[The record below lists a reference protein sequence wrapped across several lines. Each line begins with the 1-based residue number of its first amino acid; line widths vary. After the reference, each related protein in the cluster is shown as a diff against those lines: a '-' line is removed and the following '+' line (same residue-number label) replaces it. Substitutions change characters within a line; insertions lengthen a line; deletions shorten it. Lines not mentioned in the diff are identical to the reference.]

1 MDIFSTAGNIILI
14 IIGFGLLITVHEF
27 GHFIAAR
34 WAGIRVEGFAIGMG
48 PPVITYRSG
57 IGLRWGSSDEIVKS
71 RTGKNPSQ
79 LTAEEQKSFGIGETE
94 YSLRLL
100 FLGGYVK
107 MLGQEDG
114 NPNAVSDDPR
124 SYTSTPIGKRM
135 VVVSAGVVM
144 NLLTAILFFMIAFLV
159 GVPFEAP
166 VVGTISPGSPAMMA
180 QSVST
185 DSDGSEATSSMTGLK
200 SGDEIISIDGNPV
213 STFSDVMVASAMSV
227 PDKKIMV
234 QVQRENVE
242 KPITFA
248 IEPQQDETMGIR
260 QMGIAPAITTTL
272 RSFADQPLA
281 EAQLEEAFTRAG
293 AEASD
298 ARTLAGWRITTVNG
312 NSVSEWAEVTTALSR
327 NPGATA
333 TLIWA
338 PPAGNTDSPRTISV
352 TARPD
357 YENLYY
363 EANDINGLTQGLLG
377 LAPLVALETI
387 PSDSPNADILEAGD
401 IVLSIASIQGPRMG
415 EFRSTIGQYA
425 GKELSMSVL
434 RNGSIKTLTTNVSRE
449 GQIGVLPNFATRLP
463 LTAQPLTR
471 TASTIDGPFEP
482 TPISKLQLLPRTRIN
497 RIGET
502 PISDWPSIRE
512 ALLNATA
519 DSLTSDTPSE
529 VSISWTLPLA
539 DAQEE
544 TGVIEISPKE
554 ARSLHALGYSLPMQ
568 SFYFEPMQVRLSA
581 NGNPFTAIKL
591 GFAETWKIMV
601 LTYTTIDR
609 VLFTQSVSP
618 KQLHG
623 PVGIVH
629 IGTRVADRGY
639 TYLIFFLAMISV
651 NLAVLNFLPIP
662 IVDGGLFLFLV
673 YEKIMKRPPSIAFQ
687 NGATLIGLAMIGTLF
702 IYTFYNDIGRLIG

>member
-1 MDIFSTAGNIILI
+1 MEIFSTAGNIILI

-34 WAGIRVEGFAIGMG
+34 WAGIRVEGFAVGMG

-57 IGLRWGSSDEIVKS
+57 VGLRWGSSDPIVKK
-71 RTGKNPSQ
+71 RTGKMPSQ
-79 LTAEEQKSFGIGETE
+79 LSSDEQRKFGIGETE
-94 YSLRLL
+94 YSLRLF

-114 NPNAVSDDPR
+114 NPNAVSNDPR

-166 VVGTISPGSPAMMA
+166 IVGTVAAGSPAMEA
-180 QSVST
+180 KSVT
-185 DSDGSEATSSMTGLK
+185 GDSDGTDPQTLTGLQ
-200 SGDEIISIDGNPV
+200 SGDEIISIDGNRV
-213 STFSDVMVASAMSV
+213 STFSDIMIASAMSV
-227 PDKKIMV
+227 PEQKIMAKV
-234 QVQRENVE
+234 RRKGIED
-242 KPITFA
+242 PITFA

-260 QMGIAPAITTTL
+260 QMGIAPAITTVLT
-272 RSFADQPLA
+272 SFENQPLA

-293 AEASD
+293 ADAGD
-298 ARTLAGWRITTVNG
+298 ARSLAGWRIVEVNG
-312 NSVSEWAEVTTALSR
+312 AAVSEWADVTEALSK
-327 NPGATA
+327 NPGSTA
-333 TLIWA
+333 SLLWE
-338 PPAGNTDSPRTISV
+338 PPTGTTDSSRTISV
-352 TARPD
+352 TPRPD

-363 EANDINGLTQGLLG
+363 ESNGISGLTQGLLG
-377 LAPLVALETI
+377 LAPLVVIENI
-387 PSDSPNADILEAGD
+387 PADSPNTGILEAGD
-401 IVLSIASIQGPRMG
+401 IVLSVASIQGPRMG
-415 EFRSTIGQYA
+415 EFRSTIGDYA
-425 GKELSMSVL
+425 GRELAMSVL
-434 RNGSIKTLTTNVSRE
+434 RNGAITNVTTQVSRE
-449 GQIGVLPNFATRLP
+449 GRIGVMPSFATRMP
-463 LTAQPLTR
+463 LTAQPLMR
-471 TASTIDGPFEP
+471 SGSSTEGPFEL
-482 TPISKLQLLPRTRIN
+482 TPVSKLQLLPRTRIDQ
-497 RIGET
+497 IGDT
-502 PISDWPSIRE
+502 PITDWGSIRE
-512 ALLNATA
+512 SLRTATA
-519 DSLTSDTPSE
+519 ASLESGKPTQ
-529 VSISWTLPLA
+529 VKISWTLPLS
-539 DAQEE
+539 DAQSE
-544 TGVIEISPKE
+544 TGVIEVSPEE
-554 ARSLHALGYSLPMQ
+554 AQSLHALGYSLPIQ

-581 NGNPFTAIKL
+581 NGNPFAAIGL
-591 GFAETWKIMV
+591 GFAETWNITV

-629 IGTRVADRGY
+629 IGTRVADRGF

-673 YEKIMKRPPSIAFQ
+673 YEKIMKRPPSIGFQ

>member
-34 WAGIRVEGFAIGMG
+34 WAGIRVESFAVGMG

-57 IGLRWGSSDEIVKS
+57 IGLRWGSSDALVKE
-71 RTGKNPSQ
+71 RTGKMPSQ
-79 LTAEEQKSFGIGETE
+79 LTREEQQSSGIGETE
-94 YSLRLL
+94 YSLRLF

-114 NPNAVSDDPR
+114 NPNAVSNDPR

-166 VVGTISPGSPAMMA
+166 VVGTIAPGSPAMVA
-180 QSVST
+180 KPVST
-185 DSDGSEATSSMTGLK
+185 DSKPNDTPPAMTGLQ
-200 SGDEIISIDGNPV
+200 SGDKIISIDGKPV

-234 QVQRENVE
+234 QVQRERSE
-242 KPITFA
+242 EPMTFA

-272 RSFADQPLA
+272 RSLADQPLA

-298 ARTLAGWRITTVNG
+298 ARTLAGWRISTVNG
-312 NSVSEWAEVTTALSR
+312 NPVSEWSEVTSALSK
-327 NPGATA
+327 NPGSTA
-333 TLIWA
+333 SLLWE
-338 PPAGNTDSPRTISV
+338 PPPGSTDSPRTISV

-357 YENLYY
+357 YQNLYY
-363 EANDINGLTQGLLG
+363 ELNGLNGLTQGLLG
-377 LAPLVALETI
+377 LAPLVVIETV
-387 PSDSPNADILEAGD
+387 PADSPNIGVLEAGD
-401 IVLSIASIQGPRMG
+401 IILSVASIQGPRMG
-415 EFRSTIGQYA
+415 EFRSTIGEYA
-425 GKELSMSVL
+425 GKDLPMSVL
-434 RNGSIKTLTTNVSRE
+434 RNGSVKDVVTKVSRE
-449 GQIGVLPNFATRLP
+449 GRVGVLPSFATRMP
-463 LTAQPLTR
+463 ITAQPLIR
-471 TASTIDGPFEP
+471 SASSIDGPFDP
-482 TPISKLQLLPRTRIN
+482 TPISKLQLLPRTRIDKIN
-497 RIGET
+497 ET
-502 PISDWPSIRE
+502 PITDWPSLRE
-512 ALLNATA
+512 ALLKATA
-519 DSLTSDTPSE
+519 DSCTSGKPAE
-529 VSISWTLPLA
+529 VRIAWTLPLA
-539 DAQEE
+539 DAQTEN
-544 TGVIEISPKE
+544 GVIEISPEESK
-554 ARSLHALGYSLPMQ
+554 ALHALGYSLPIQ
-568 SFYFEPMQVRLSA
+568 SFYFDPMQVRLSA

-629 IGTRVADRGY
+629 IGSRVADRGY